1 MEWYRTNLCGIEKP
15 EYPSTGYVRNLIR
28 YNIRCFFFFFSNRA
42 YSRQVIYIRHL
53 SVRIRTK
60 SHYVLS
66 WKRMGYRWVGSS
78 LGWELIPWTVHPKTA
93 LFEEMS
99 AFLGF
104 LVQPK

>member
-1 MEWYRTNLCGIEKP
+1 
-15 EYPSTGYVRNLIR
+15 
-28 YNIRCFFFFFSNRA
+28 
-42 YSRQVIYIRHL
+42 
-53 SVRIRTK
+53 
-60 SHYVLS
+60 
-66 WKRMGYRWVGSS
+66 MGYRWVGSSLGWEFVGLGVRWVGSS

>member
-28 YNIRCFFFFFSNRA
+28 YNIRFFFFFQSCLLQA
-42 YSRQVIYIRHL
+42 SYIYTTFISKNSYEVTLR
-53 SVRIRTK
+53 SVLEEDGI
-60 SHYVLS
+60 
-66 WKRMGYRWVGSS
+66 S

-104 LVQPK
+104 FVQPK